1 MRRMRSLDLVMGIAF
16 LYLAAACAGR
26 PARGDLIRSSPERSF
41 PDIAGDLEGRQRY
54 TYDPITQTGTFEVR
68 NAPHLISLGPST
80 NEMVRLDPDQDGT
93 LSQSLQIKLDRFGR
107 LVPSPDNK
115 FQIRGTV
122 VIGERIY
129 QGLLLEG
136 RPTAFGALSGE
147 AAARGRRTGR
157 EAFDLNMEIT
167 DGKLANAFG
176 REAYLRI
183 VPQEESTFQ
192 GEFTA
197 DFSSDKP
204 LTSLRAAR
212 KKMPAT
218 VPEPTALFT
227 LLAFGAGVLG
237 YRLRRRMPR
246 RTRGRRSL
254 GPEPTTVAWPAIR
267 PS

>member
-1 MRRMRSLDLVMGIAF
+1 MRRTRSLDLLMSIAF
-16 LYLAAACAGR
+16 FYIAAAGPWR

-41 PDIAGDLEGRQRY
+41 PDIAGDIEGSQRY
-54 TYDPITQTGTFEVR
+54 TYDPITKTGTFEVK
-68 NAPHLISLGPST
+68 NAPHLISLGPSA
-80 NEMVRLDPDQDGT
+80 NDMVRLDPDQDGT

-107 LVPSPDNK
+107 LVPSADNK

-122 VIGERIY
+122 VIGERTY

-157 EAFDLNMEIT
+157 EVFDLNMEIT
-167 DGKLANAFG
+167 DGELAKTFG

-183 VPQEESTFQ
+183 VPQEESTYQ

-212 KKMPAT
+212 KKMPAM

-237 YRLRRRMPR
+237 YRIRRKIGR
-246 RTRGRRSL
+246 RTRRRR
-254 GPEPTTVAWPAIR
+254 GAG
-267 PS
+267 